1 MIAMN
6 ASVVE
11 AGCGWRGSWAAELP
25 CRAHSAGGGVRC
37 ARTAQRRR
45 CSTGQRP
52 SQARLHARHRH
63 RALGR
68 GGAMCGGGGCRAMP
82 PIVGFCPRCAPSC
95 PAVQMRAGG
104 RDHSEVARAAT
115 MYAPDLCQSTRAT
128 PNLVARHTHSTMRR
142 VKPQAAPTWSFV
154 QGPAWCS
161 HLTCRASP
169 PSVHH
174 FSRVTRSLQALQQDT
189 AGATALAE
197 AVTCAFKPGV

>member
-11 AGCGWRGSWAAELP
+11 AGCGWRGSWAADAAMP
-25 CRAHSAGGGVRC
+25 
-37 ARTAQRRR
+37 RTQRRR
-45 CSTGQRP
+45 RRAMREDCTAAALQHGAETFS
-52 SQARLHARHRH
+52 SAAARHRH

-115 MYAPDLCQSTRAT
+115 MYAPDLCQSTRASSDVSD
-128 PNLVARHTHSTMRR
+128 LR
-142 VKPQAAPTWSFV
+142 
-154 QGPAWCS
+154 
-161 HLTCRASP
+161 
-169 PSVHH
+169 
-174 FSRVTRSLQALQQDT
+174 RSLTDKAIVCQFEGHSPNGRKVHRYTMVAL
-189 AGATALAE
+189 
-197 AVTCAFKPGV
+197 